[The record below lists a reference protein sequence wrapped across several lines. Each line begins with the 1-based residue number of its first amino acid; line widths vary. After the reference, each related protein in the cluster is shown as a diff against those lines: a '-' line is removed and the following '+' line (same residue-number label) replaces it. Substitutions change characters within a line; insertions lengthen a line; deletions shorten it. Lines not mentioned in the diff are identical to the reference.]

1 MPDFWAEVGGGMA
14 SEAASGVAKGT
25 YNKAG
30 KREKRKIRLGVRAAW
45 TTRLRRCMSC
55 MFRADAA
62 YVCALPVSPLPPL
75 LNSYPHR
82 LSCVRSFSL
91 LPLLYPISL
100 LFSFLSSVFLPI
112 LSAASYI
119 PLRVALGA
127 AFAASRIRGAFM
139 EVFSCGGR

>member
-1 MPDFWAEVGGGMA
+1 
-14 SEAASGVAKGT
+14 
-25 YNKAG
+25 
-30 KREKRKIRLGVRAAW
+30 
-45 TTRLRRCMSC
+45 
-55 MFRADAA
+55 MFRAGAA
-62 YVCALPVSPLPPL
+62 YVCALPASPLPPL

-91 LPLLYPISL
+91 LPLLYPIS
-100 LFSFLSSVFLPI
+100 SVFLPV
-112 LSAASYI
+112 LLAASYI